1 MKKGHLV
8 LKSNHYR
15 LNNVRW
21 KRRSFL
27 NVGFCV
33 HSQSDV
39 SEDISV
45 VVLWQGKD
53 KGKDLKEIEIK
64 ERQILLKS
72 LLLKAC
78 P

>member
-1 MKKGHLV
+1 M
-8 LKSNHYR
+8 
-15 LNNVRW
+15 
-21 KRRSFL
+21 
-27 NVGFCV
+27 
-33 HSQSDV
+33 

>member
-1 MKKGHLV
+1 MERGF
-8 LKSNHYR
+8 
-15 LNNVRW
+15 
-21 KRRSFL
+21 FL

-45 VVLWQGKD
+45 AVLWQGKD